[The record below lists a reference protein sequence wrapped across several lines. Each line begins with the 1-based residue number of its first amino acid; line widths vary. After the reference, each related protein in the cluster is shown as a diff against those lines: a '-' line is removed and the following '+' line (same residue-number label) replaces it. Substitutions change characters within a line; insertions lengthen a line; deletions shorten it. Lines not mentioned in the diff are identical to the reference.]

1 MSSRGSDMDMDAHLN
16 ETERAVVERA
26 RLFARDEIAPKAP
39 GWAVTREVPLETT
52 KAAAEAGLCGL
63 VVPEADGGSG
73 LGISAMAR
81 VVEELAAVDFGFPF
95 GLVVHN
101 NLAGSIARN
110 GSDEQ
115 RRRFLPDMLAARR
128 IGAFLLTEPGS
139 GSDAAAI
146 ATRAERDGEGWVLN
160 GEKAWITNTVTAEVL
175 SVYAQTDPAA
185 GWRGIA
191 CFLVDADTRGVKR
204 GPTYEMMG
212 CHAAGVGG
220 FRFEDC
226 RIGEA
231 DLFLAPGE
239 AFKAAL
245 FGIDIARIIVAA
257 GCCGMLRTGI
267 DTALSYAMQRRAF
280 GQATAD
286 FQGLQWMLA
295 DAETDWRAARLLTVE
310 AGRLHD
316 AGDPRAPLAAA
327 HAKKFAPRICLAR
340 LADCMQVMGA
350 AGYSH
355 DYPLARHLAAA
366 KMAQIV
372 DGTTEIQ
379 NVVISRA
386 MRKAA
391 G

>member
-1 MSSRGSDMDMDAHLN
+1 MDMDGHLS
-16 ETERAVVERA
+16 ESERAIVERA
-26 RLFARDEIAPKAP
+26 RIFARDEMAPKAP
-39 GWAVTREVPLETT
+39 GWEVTREVPLETAR
-52 KAAAEAGLCGL
+52 AAAEVGLCGL
-63 VVPEADGGSG
+63 VVPEEHGGIG

-81 VVEELAAVDFGFPF
+81 VMEEMSAVDFGFPF
-95 GLVVHN
+95 GMVVHN

-110 GSDEQ
+110 GTDDQ
-115 RRRFLPDMLAARR
+115 RQRFLPDMLAARR
-128 IGAFLLTEPGS
+128 IGAFLLTEPGV

-146 ATRAERDGEGWVLN
+146 ATQAERDGEGWVLN
-160 GEKAWITNTVTAEVL
+160 GEKAWITNAVTADIL
-175 SVYAQTDPAA
+175 SVYAQTDKAA

-191 CFLVDADTRGVKR
+191 CFLVEAETPGVER
-204 GPTYEMMG
+204 LLAYEMMG
-212 CHAAGVGG
+212 GHAAGVGG
-220 FRFEDC
+220 FRFENC
-226 RIGEA
+226 RISEA
-231 DLFLAPGE
+231 NVLLAPGD

-245 FGIDIARIIVAA
+245 HGIDIARIVVAA
-257 GCCGMLRTGI
+257 ACCGMLRTGI
-267 DTALSYAMQRRAF
+267 DTALEYATQRRAF
-280 GQATAD
+280 GQATAE

-295 DAETDWRAARLLTVE
+295 DAETDWWAARLLTVE

-316 AGDPRAPLAAA
+316 AGDPGAPLAAA
-327 HAKKFAPRICLAR
+327 HAKKFSPRVCLAR

-350 AGYSH
+350 AGYRH

-386 MRKAA
+386 MQKAA

>member
-1 MSSRGSDMDMDAHLN
+1 MDLNSHLN
-16 ETERAVVERA
+16 ESERAVAERA
-26 RLFARDEIAPKAP
+26 SIFARDEIAPRAP
-39 GWAVTREVPLETT
+39 GWAVSREVPLETT
-52 KAAAEAGLCGL
+52 KAAAEVGLCGL
-63 VVPEADGGSG
+63 VVPEEQGGSG
-73 LGISAMAR
+73 LGISALAR
-81 VVEELAAVDFGFPF
+81 VMEVLSAADFGFPF

-101 NLAGSIARN
+101 NLAGAIARN

-128 IGAFLLTEPGS
+128 IGAFLLTEPGA

-146 ATRAERDGEGWVLN
+146 ATRAERDGGGWVLN
-160 GEKAWITNTVTAEVL
+160 GEKAWISNTSTADVL

-191 CFLVDADTRGVKR
+191 CFLVDAATPGVER
-204 GPTYEMMG
+204 LPLYDLMG

-220 FRFEDC
+220 FRFDNC
-226 RIGEA
+226 RIAEG
-231 DLFLAPGE
+231 DLFLAPGD

-257 GCCGMLRTGI
+257 ACCGMLRTAI
-267 DTALSYAMQRRAF
+267 DTALAYAQERRAF
-280 GQATAD
+280 GQAIGD

-316 AGDPRAPLAAA
+316 AGDAQAPLAAA
-327 HAKKFAPRICLAR
+327 HAKKFSPRVCLAR